1 MDNPAKLTIYDT
13 QDEEKQKQKHNT
25 TFVGHHYKAYIPPPD
40 FDLYVVEI
48 RTKINVFF
56 LAD

>member
-1 MDNPAKLTIYDT
+1 MDNPAKLAIYDT
-13 QDEEKQKQKHNT
+13 QDDEKQKHNT
-25 TFVGHHYKAYIPPPD
+25 TCVGHHYKAYIPPPD

-56 LAD
+56 LSD